1 MVSNMAKFRV
11 HFTGGEGINWALDH
25 DIEHLTR
32 LSADFVEVV
41 PVEKAEIVHTVFW
54 HALLQLPR
62 KQLQGKRV
70 IASLADK
77 PQIVFSR
84 PEYLKVRELIDV
96 WLCEYHESLRFVSN
110 CGLPCML
117 FPDPIDLR
125 QFVPPPDRAASRSAL
140 KARLGIPPERY
151 LIGNFHRDTS
161 GADLTLPK
169 KQKGADVLL
178 EIGTLLQRQGVP
190 VHFLLAGPRR
200 HWIRR
205 GFQQRGIPYTFLG
218 AELSGDDLRENTLS
232 LDEIAKLYQGLDVYL
247 INSRW
252 EGAPNSVLECAASK
266 TCVVSTRV
274 GQSPDILTRGQI
286 FDDAAAG
293 AGLVVRDVRERHLE
307 ATLESAYEHVRKFNS
322 DEAIA
327 GRLKYIYE
335 QTRLNASAKRQGWT
349 TGSPSGRW
357 TSLLGRRPA
366 AVPAPDREQHQAA
379 IVRRVGRKKSLTFAL
394 WNEFKPPPYG
404 GGNQFMIAL
413 EGALQ
418 RKGMPVVRN
427 AGVGA
432 DAHVIQSIWFDRDR
446 FRREREAG
454 SVVIHRID
462 GPIQLYRG
470 NDTRS
475 DALCYE
481 INRELADVTV
491 MQSGWSMGKTYDL
504 GFRPF
509 RPVLMW
515 TGCDPLIFNRGG
527 RAPFERNRKVRL
539 ISTSWSDN
547 PRKGRATY
555 EWMDRHLDWSRYEY
569 TFVGRVTG
577 KFEHIRTQAPVDSP
591 TLAGLLKQHDI
602 YVTASQNDP
611 CSNALA
617 EALSCGLPAAYFD
630 DGGHPELVGFAGV
643 GFHAPEEI
651 PGVLERLVASY
662 EAFQRSIWV
671 DGIDELAQKYIDCV
685 RLAGVLD

>member
-1 MVSNMAKFRV
+1 MAKFKV

-32 LSADFVEVV
+32 LSAEFVEIV
-41 PVEKAEIVHTVFW
+41 PLEQAEILHSVFW
-54 HALLQLPR
+54 HALLRLPR
-62 KQLQGKRV
+62 KRLQGKCV

-84 PEYLKVRELIDV
+84 PEYLMVRELIDV
-96 WLCEYHESLRFVSN
+96 WLCEYYESLRFVSN

-125 QFVPPPDRAASRSAL
+125 QFAPPADRTASRAAL

-161 GADLTLPK
+161 GADLTRPK

-178 EIGTLLQRQGVP
+178 ELATLLHRQGVP

-205 GFQQRGIPYTFLG
+205 GFRERGIPYTFLG
-218 AELSGDDLRENTLS
+218 AELPGDDVRENTLS
-232 LDEIAKLYQGLDVYL
+232 LDEIAKLYQGLDAYL
-247 INSRW
+247 ITSRW
-252 EGAPNSVLECAASK
+252 EGAPNSVLECAATK

-274 GQSPDILTRGQI
+274 GQSPDILTRGQL

-293 AGLVVRDVRERHLE
+293 AELLTRDVQERYL
-307 ATLESAYEHVRKFNS
+307 AAALDSAYEHVQRFNS

-327 GRLKYIYE
+327 GRLKCIYE
-335 QTRLNASAKRQGWT
+335 QARLNASPRRQG
-349 TGSPSGRW
+349 GAADSPAAGW
-357 TSLLGRRPA
+357 KSLFGRRPA
-366 AVPAPDREQHQAA
+366 VAPATDRAERQAQ
-379 IVRRVGRKKSLTFAL
+379 IVRRVAGRKAFTFAL
-394 WNEFKPPPYG
+394 WNDFRPPPYG

-418 RKGMPVVRN
+418 RKGMRVVRN
-427 AGVGA
+427 SGAGA
-432 DAHVIQSIWFDRDR
+432 DAHVVQSIWFDRDR
-446 FRREREAG
+446 LCREREPG

-470 NDTRS
+470 SDARS
-475 DALCYE
+475 DVLCFE

-491 MQSGWSMGKTYDL
+491 MQSGWSIGKTYDL
-504 GFRPF
+504 GYRPV

-515 TGCDPLIFNRGG
+515 TSSDPLIFNREG
-527 RAPFERNRKVRL
+527 RVPFERDRKIRL

-555 EWMDRHLDWSRYEY
+555 EWIDEHLDWSRYEH

-577 KFEHIRTQAPVDSP
+577 EFEHIRTHAPVDSP

-611 CSNALA
+611 CSNALV
-617 EALSCGLPAAYFD
+617 EALSCGLPVIYLR
-630 DGGHPELVGFAGV
+630 DGGHPELVGFGGI
-643 GFHAPEEI
+643 GFRTPEEI
-651 PGVLERLVASY
+651 PAALDRLVASY

-671 DGIDELAQKYIDCV
+671 DGIDELAQKYVDCV
-685 RLAGVLD
+685 RLAGVIE

>member
-1 MVSNMAKFRV
+1 MGKFQV

-25 DIEHLTR
+25 DIQHLTR

-70 IASLADK
+70 IASFADK

-84 PEYLKVRELIDV
+84 PEYLKVRELVDF

-110 CGLPCML
+110 CGLPCLL
-117 FPDPIDLR
+117 FPDPLDLR
-125 QFVPPPDRAASRSAL
+125 QFVPPVDRAASRAAL
-140 KARLGIPPERY
+140 KARLGIAPEHY

-178 EIGTLLQRQGVP
+178 EIATLLRRQGVP

-205 GFQQRGIPYTFLG
+205 GFQERGIPFTFLG
-218 AELSGDDLRENTLS
+218 AEVPGDDLRANTLS
-232 LDEIAKLYQGLDVYL
+232 LDEIAKLYQGLDAYV
-247 INSRW
+247 ISSRW
-252 EGAPNSVLECAASK
+252 EGAPNSVLECAATK
-266 TCVVSTRV
+266 TCVISTRV

-293 AGLVVRDVRERHLE
+293 AALLVRDVRERHLA

-335 QTRLNASAKRQGWT
+335 QTRLNASPKGQRRT
-349 TGSPSGRW
+349 TASLPARW
-357 TSLLGRRPA
+357 TSLLGRRRAPA
-366 AVPAPDREQHQAA
+366 QVPDRAQHQAE
-379 IVRRVGRKKSLTFAL
+379 IVRRVGRRKSLTFAL

-418 RKGMPVVRN
+418 RKGMQVARN
-427 AGVGA
+427 SGVGA
-432 DAHVIQSIWFDRDR
+432 DVHVIQSIWFDRNR
-446 FRREREAG
+446 FNSEREPG

-462 GPIQLYRG
+462 GPIELYRG
-470 NDTRS
+470 NDVRS

-481 INRELADVTV
+481 INQEVADVTV
-491 MQSGWSMGKTYDL
+491 MQSGWSMSKTYDL
-504 GFRPF
+504 GYRPF
-509 RPVLMW
+509 STRLDVDRQRPADLQPGGARAVRAKPE
-515 TGCDPLIFNRGG
+515 DPADLDVMVGQSPEG
-527 RAPFERNRKVRL
+527 
-539 ISTSWSDN
+539 
-547 PRKGRATY
+547 PR
-555 EWMDRHLDWSRYEY
+555 
-569 TFVGRVTG
+569 
-577 KFEHIRTQAPVDSP
+577 HI
-591 TLAGLLKQHDI
+591 
-602 YVTASQNDP
+602 
-611 CSNALA
+611 
-617 EALSCGLPAAYFD
+617 
-630 DGGHPELVGFAGV
+630 
-643 GFHAPEEI
+643 
-651 PGVLERLVASY
+651 
-662 EAFQRSIWV
+662 
-671 DGIDELAQKYIDCV
+671 
-685 RLAGVLD
+685 

>member
-1 MVSNMAKFRV
+1 MARFQV

-25 DIEHLTR
+25 DIQHLTR

-41 PVEKAEIVHTVFW
+41 PLEKAEIVHTVFW

-62 KQLQGKRV
+62 RQLLGKRV

-117 FPDPIDLR
+117 FPDPLDLR
-125 QFVPPPDRAASRSAL
+125 QFVPPADRAASRAAL

-178 EIGTLLQRQGVP
+178 EIATLLQQQGVP

-205 GFQQRGIPYTFLG
+205 GFRERGISFTFLG
-218 AELSGDDLRENTLS
+218 SEVPGDDLRENTLS
-232 LDEIAKLYQGLDVYL
+232 LDGIAKLYQGLDAYL
-247 INSRW
+247 IASRW
-252 EGAPNSVLECAASK
+252 EGAPNSVLECAATK
-266 TCVVSTRV
+266 TCVASTRV
-274 GQSPDILTRGQI
+274 GQAPDILTRGQI

-293 AGLVVRDVRERHLE
+293 AALLMRDAQERHLE
-307 ATLESAYEHVRKFNS
+307 ATLESAYEHVWRFNS

-335 QTRLNASAKRQGWT
+335 QVRLNPSPRWPGRTTAAPASWL
-349 TGSPSGRW
+349 
-357 TSLLGRRPA
+357 SLFGRRRA
-366 AVPAPDREQHQAA
+366 APPGPDRAQYQAE
-379 IVRRVGRKKSLTFAL
+379 IVRRVARKQSLTFAL

-418 RKGMPVVRN
+418 RKGMQVIRN
-427 AGVGA
+427 SGAGA
-432 DAHVIQSIWFDRDR
+432 DAHVVQSIWFDRDR
-446 FRREREAG
+446 LRREREPG

-504 GFRPF
+504 GYRPF
-509 RPVLMW
+509 RPVLIW
-515 TGCDPLIFNRGG
+515 NGSDPLIFNREG
-527 RAPFERNRKVRL
+527 RVPFERSRKVRL

-555 EWMDRHLDWSRYEY
+555 EWMDQHLDWSCYEY
-569 TFVGRVTG
+569 TFVGRVSG
-577 KFEHIRTQAPVDSP
+577 EFQHIGTHAPVDSP
-591 TLAGLLKQHDI
+591 TLASLLKQHDI

-611 CSNALA
+611 CSNALV
-617 EALSCGLPAAYFD
+617 EALSCGLPAVYLD
-630 DGGHPELVGFAGV
+630 DGGHPELVGFGGV

-685 RLAGVLD
+685 RLSGALE

>member
-1 MVSNMAKFRV
+1 MARFKV

-32 LSADFVEVV
+32 LSAEFVEIV
-41 PVEKAEIVHTVFW
+41 PLEQAEIVHTVFW
-54 HALLQLPR
+54 HALLRLPR
-62 KQLQGKRV
+62 KRLQGKCV

-125 QFVPPPDRAASRSAL
+125 QFVPPADRAVSRAAL

-178 EIGTLLQRQGVP
+178 ELATLLHRQGVP

-205 GFQQRGIPYTFLG
+205 GFQERGIPYTFLG
-218 AELSGDDLRENTLS
+218 AELPGDDVRENTLS
-232 LDEIAKLYQGLDVYL
+232 LDEIAKLYQGLDAYL
-247 INSRW
+247 ITSRW
-252 EGAPNSVLECAASK
+252 EGAPNSVLECAATK

-274 GQSPDILTRGQI
+274 GQSPDILTRGQL

-293 AGLVVRDVRERHLE
+293 AGLLVRDVRERHL
-307 ATLESAYEHVRKFNS
+307 AAALDSAYEHVQKFNS

-327 GRLKYIYE
+327 GRLKCIYE
-335 QTRLNASAKRQGWT
+335 QARLNASPKRQGRAADPP
-349 TGSPSGRW
+349 GGR
-357 TSLLGRRPA
+357 LEVPVRPA
-366 AVPAPDREQHQAA
+366 AGRPRRPPTAPST
-379 IVRRVGRKKSLTFAL
+379 RRRSCSAWPGRSPSPSPCGTTSGRR
-394 WNEFKPPPYG
+394 PYG

-418 RKGMPVVRN
+418 RKGMQVIRN
-427 AGVGA
+427 SGAGA
-432 DAHVIQSIWFDRDR
+432 DAHVVQSIWFDRDR
-446 FRREREAG
+446 LRREREPG

-470 NDTRS
+470 SDARS

-504 GFRPF
+504 GYRPF

-515 TGCDPLIFNRGG
+515 TSSDPLIFNREG
-527 RAPFERNRKVRL
+527 RVPFERNRKIRL

-555 EWMDRHLDWSRYEY
+555 EWIDEHLDWSRYEY

-577 KFEHIRTQAPVDSP
+577 EFEHIRTHAPVDSQ

-611 CSNALA
+611 CSNALV
-617 EALSCGLPAAYFD
+617 EALSCGLPAVYFR
-630 DGGHPELVGFAGV
+630 DGGHPELVEFGGV
-643 GFHAPEEI
+643 GFRTPEEI
-651 PGVLERLVASY
+651 PGALERLVASY